1 MRNILLSGG
10 LQLAL
15 LLLSSV
21 SAAQVPLRNPRPATS
36 TGATTPS
43 TSRLA
48 DYPLTPAPR
57 YATGGHPGTYR
68 LPDGSWHS
76 AEIFGPDMADR
87 VRLRPENLTDYAVFW
102 PGEVSAYVVRGDT
115 FVTVPAFVQRKGH
128 RLVPAGFAQRQYHDG
143 SYEVLVVQA
152 PTPETLRTFNAPV
165 VPNGP
170 VVTAAGL
177 ESMPKPVASPPN
189 DFANSF
195 FGVLLDLFVFPKAY
209 QTTLLRHEGQVE
221 ALPGQPR
228 AYRRRMLQLLADDPV
243 LCARLRA
250 GEFAARWEAPQLLAA
265 YAADRR
271 EALLQARK

>member
-1 MRNILLSGG
+1 MRNPFLSDGLL
-10 LQLAL
+10 LAL
-15 LLLSSV
+15 LLLSFS
-21 SAAQVPLRNPRPATS
+21 SFARIPYRNPRPAATA
-36 TGATTPS
+36 GATTPA
-43 TSRLA
+43 TTRPA
-48 DYPLTPAPR
+48 DYPLTPAPH

-68 LPDGSWHS
+68 LPDGSWHP

-128 RLVPAGFAQRQYHDG
+128 RLVPASFARRQYRDNQ
-143 SYEVLVVQA
+143 YEVLLVQA
-152 PTPETLRTFNAPV
+152 PTPEVLRTFNTPV

-177 ESMPKPVASPPN
+177 ESMPKPVANPS
-189 DFANSF
+189 DAYATSF
-195 FGVLLDLFVFPKAY
+195 FGFLMDMFVFPRAY
-209 QTTLLRHEGQVE
+209 QTTLLRHAGQVE
-221 ALPGQPR
+221 ALPTQPG
-228 AYRRRMLQLLADDPV
+228 AYRRRMLQLLADDPA

-250 GEFAARWEAPQLLAA
+250 GELNARFEAPQLLAA

-271 EALLQARK
+271 EAILQARK

>member
-1 MRNILLSGG
+1 MRNLFLFGGLPLALSLLSFG
-10 LQLAL
+10 
-15 LLLSSV
+15 
-21 SAAQVPLRNPRPATS
+21 SAAQIPYRNPRPAAT
-36 TGATTPS
+36 TGAVSPAA
-43 TSRLA
+43 SRPA

-57 YATGGHPGTYR
+57 YATGGRAGTYR

-143 SYEVLVVQA
+143 SYEVLVVQD

-165 VPNGP
+165 VANGP

-177 ESMPKPVASPPN
+177 ESMPKPVAGPPN

-195 FGVLLDLFVFPKAY
+195 FGVLLDMFVFPKAY

-221 ALPGQPR
+221 VLPGR
-228 AYRRRMLQLLADDPV
+228 RGAYRRRMLQLLADDPA
-243 LCARLRA
+243 LCVRLRA
-250 GEFAARWEAPQLLAA
+250 GELAARWEAPRLLAA